1 MPDLGVL
8 VPAGRSAASHSS
20 RDPSSVNGL
29 SFSPVVLGTRKI
41 VVSRLNKEGRKAV
54 LLISRRDKPLC
65 DSMTKMEIGKRDR
78 H

>member
-8 VPAGRSAASHSS
+8 GPAGGSAASHSS

-29 SFSPVVLGTRKI
+29 LFSPVVLGTRKI
-41 VVSRLNKEGRKAV
+41 VVSRLNKEGRKDV
-54 LLISRRDKPLC
+54 LLISRRNKP
-65 DSMTKMEIGKRDR
+65 TEMETGKRDR